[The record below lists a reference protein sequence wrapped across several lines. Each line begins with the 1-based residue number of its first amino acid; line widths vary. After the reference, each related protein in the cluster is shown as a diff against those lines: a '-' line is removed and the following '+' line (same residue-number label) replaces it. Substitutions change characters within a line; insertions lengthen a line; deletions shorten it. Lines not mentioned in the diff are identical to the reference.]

1 VKLTIGHL
9 YPDLMN
15 LYGDLGN
22 IICLVRRC
30 QWRGID
36 VEVKKIFPSSD
47 IQSPTSNFQLLFLG
61 GGQDR
66 QQKIVAEDFK
76 KGRGEEIKEFI
87 ENGGVG
93 LFICGG
99 YQLMGKFYRPAEGPY
114 LEGLGIFDIET
125 YHFGKEKPRCIG
137 NTVIEW
143 QGKILVGFENHGGRT
158 YLGRG
163 VRPLGKVLHGH
174 GNNSED
180 GTEGAVYKNAFGTY
194 LHGALLPKNPHFA
207 DYLIE
212 RALRNKYGL
221 EVKLSPLDDT
231 LEWQAY
237 HAVLRRL
244 RLPSRGYPCHRGNPC
259 QEKR

>member
-15 LYGDLGN
+15 LYSDCGN

-30 QWRGID
+30 QWRGIE
-36 VEVKKIFPSSD
+36 VEVKEVSPD
-47 IQSPTSNFQLLFLG
+47 ILFMG

-93 LFICGG
+93 LFICGA
-99 YQLMGKFYRPAEGPY
+99 YQLMGKFYRPAEGPD
-114 LEGLGIFDIET
+114 LEGLGVFDIET
-125 YHFGKEKPRCIG
+125 YHFGKKKPRCIG
-137 NTVIEW
+137 NIVVDW
-143 QGKILVGFENHGGRT
+143 QGKTLVGFENHGGRT
-158 YLGRG
+158 YLGDK
-163 VRPLGKVLHGH
+163 VKTLGKVLYGH

-194 LHGALLPKNPHFA
+194 LHGALLPKNPHLA
-207 DYLIE
+207 DHLIE
-212 RALRNKYGL
+212 LTLKNKYGPD
-221 EVKLSPLDDT
+221 VKLPPLDDT
-231 LEWQAY
+231 LEWQA
-237 HAVLRRL
+237 HNAVLRKLKLSL
-244 RLPSRGYPCHRGNPC
+244 RSF
-259 QEKR
+259 K

>member
-1 VKLTIGHL
+1 MKLTIGHL
-9 YPDLMN
+9 CPDLMN
-15 LYGDLGN
+15 LYGDRGN

-36 VEVKKIFPSSD
+36 VDVQEVSLSSNLELR
-47 IQSPTSNFQLLFLG
+47 TSNLLFMG

-76 KGRGEEIKEFI
+76 KGRGEEIREFI
-87 ENGGVG
+87 EKGGVG
-93 LFICGG
+93 LFICGA
-99 YQLMGKFYRPAEGPY
+99 YQLMGKFYRPAEGPD
-114 LEGLGIFDIET
+114 LEGLGVFDIET

-137 NTVIEW
+137 NVVVDW
-143 QGKILVGFENHGGRT
+143 QGKTLVGFENHGGRT
-158 YLGRG
+158 YLGEM
-163 VRPLGKVLHGH
+163 VKPLGTVVRGH

-212 RALRNKYGL
+212 LALKNKYGPG
-221 EVKLSPLDDT
+221 VKLDTLDDT
-231 LEWQAY
+231 LEWQA
-237 HAVLRRL
+237 HNAVLRKL
-244 RLPSRGYPCHRGNPC
+244 GL
-259 QEKR
+259 K